1 MTEAINRMVSPEIK
15 PDDPHD
21 GAIRPKTLDEVI
33 DFYSSGL
40 VNSPYVDPLMHY
52 ISYGGNMLTPAEK
65 ADLKAFLLSLTDED
79 FIKNPALSKP
89 EALKMK

>member
-1 MTEAINRMVSPEIK
+1 M
-15 PDDPHD
+15 HD
-21 GAIRPKTLDEVI
+21 GRFKTLDEVI
-33 DFYSSGL
+33 DFYSGEL

-52 ISYGGNMLTPAEK
+52 ITYGGTMLTPTEK

-89 EALKMK
+89 AELTP